1 MEPNLDLTNKSIEDE
16 TLRWVEIYKITNKTN
31 QKVYIGQAVSHIRR
45 RNKFVPHGTNGR
57 FNTHIHE
64 ALGKNTTKYSCRNLN
79 NAIKKYGQNNFTC
92 YGV

>member
-45 RNKFVPHGTNGR
+45 RNKFVPHGANGR
-57 FNTHIHE
+57 FRKHIQE
-64 ALGKNTTKYSCRNLN
+64 ALGNNTSKYCCRNLN
-79 NAIKKYGQNNFTC
+79 NAIKKYGEKNFI
-92 YGV
+92 V